1 MKVIW
6 PLTIAVLALAGC
18 SDSRPVELADSGIND
33 AQGID
38 ASQPQGDSFIVPDTA
53 SPDGLLKLDQ
63 QVTDAF
69 AADLGPCGCKPGEV
83 WRSHSCLPT
92 TLIGCGPG
100 CDPTNPTSCP
110 ANWTCDQWG
119 ALACCH
125 CAAAVP
131 ACIPKASGP
140 TGPLTGPLR
149 ITPTSGIAGQPVK
162 IVVEGAPFYIG
173 ALFYML
179 RMAGEEK
186 MDVGM
191 KECSVAA
198 TFTPSSPGLYAVEVS
213 QYGGQPPW
221 VLAGFYLASGGSIPP
236 PSIQPGY
243 PCKSPAAPGDPA
255 CAQAPPYTCQCLSG
269 RCACK

>member
-1 MKVIW
+1 MKILW
-6 PLTIAVLALAGC
+6 PMLTTVVLVSLLAGC
-18 SDSRPVELADSGIND
+18 GDSRPVELVDSGVGDAPGADSL
-33 AQGID
+33 
-38 ASQPQGDSFIVPDTA
+38 QGDTFVVPDTA
-53 SPDGLLKLDQ
+53 PPDGPFVPDH
-63 QVTDAF
+63 QVPDAF

-92 TLIGCGPG
+92 MLIGCGPG

-110 ANWTCDQWG
+110 TNWTCDQWG

-125 CAAAVP
+125 CSAAVP
-131 ACIPKASGP
+131 ACIPKAS

-162 IVVEGAPFYIG
+162 IVVEGANFYIG

-179 RMAGEEK
+179 RMAGQEK
-186 MDVGM
+186 MDMGM

-198 TFTPSSPGLYAVEVS
+198 TFTPSSPGLHAVEVS

-221 VLAGFYLASGGSIPP
+221 VLAGFYLASGGSQPP

-255 CAQAPPYTCQCLSG
+255 CAQALPYTCQCLSG
-269 RCACK
+269 RCQCK